1 MRCFSHSL
9 FKAFQLEIQLFPHYV
24 YNNGAVS
31 KHFEGLGN
39 IFFDTIP
46 VIFYRTI
53 KGKNISERVTE
64 KV

>member
-9 FKAFQLEIQLFPHYV
+9 FKAFQLEIQLFPHYF

-39 IFFDTIP
+39 FFLTQ
-46 VIFYRTI
+46 FL
-53 KGKNISERVTE
+53 SFSTE
-64 KV
+64 Q